1 MKKSELINIIR
12 EELTSMILENPAPLW
27 PVQDLNGKPAIDLR
41 TKSLRSARRKGNVL
55 VVIFRKHLKKIGMPL
70 GTQFAKGPNG
80 NFFLTA
86 TGK

>member
-12 EELTSMILENPAPLW
+12 EELTSMILENPATQ
-27 PVQDLNGKPAIDLR
+27 VQDLNGKPAIDLG